1 MNNHFSYS
9 SKSCFGCSPNITN
22 IDAKVERRIFCDII
36 GRFQAALLLHTLSR
50 FVLRSYEA
58 RLSVVQHVQ
67 YYLVTTETVRCCD
80 HPFLIQ
86 QTRSTAEIPN
96 TEIKTLIYMICLIYN
111 IPSTNTLKLYVHKPR
126 VRIVYFFPTLK
137 YLGNE

>member
-1 MNNHFSYS
+1 MNNHLTYS
-9 SKSCFGCSPNITN
+9 SKSGCSPNILN
-22 IDAKVERRIFCDII
+22 INANVERSIFFDII
-36 GRFQAALLLHTLSR
+36 VNFQAALLLHTLSSL
-50 FVLRSYEA
+50 VLCSYEA

-96 TEIKTLIYMICLIYN
+96 TELTNLICMFSLLHN

-126 VRIVYFFPTLK
+126 VWIFYYFPTLK

>member
-36 GRFQAALLLHTLSR
+36 GRFQAALLLHTLFR
-50 FVLRSYEA
+50 FVLCSYEA

-67 YYLVTTETVRCCD
+67 YYLVTTETVSCGY

-96 TEIKTLIYMICLIYN
+96 TE
-111 IPSTNTLKLYVHKPR
+111 LKNLDIHVFL
-126 VRIVYFFPTLK
+126 VT
-137 YLGNE
+137 

>member
-36 GRFQAALLLHTLSR
+36 GRFQAALLLHT
-50 FVLRSYEA
+50 FFIVLCSDEA

-96 TEIKTLIYMICLIYN
+96 TGLTNLICMFSLIHN